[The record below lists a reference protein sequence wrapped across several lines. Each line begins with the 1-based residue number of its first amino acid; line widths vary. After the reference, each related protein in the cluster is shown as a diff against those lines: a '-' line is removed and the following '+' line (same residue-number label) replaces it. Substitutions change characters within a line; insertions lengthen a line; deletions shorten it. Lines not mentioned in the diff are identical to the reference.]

1 MHIVRGVFSGICS
14 SVLVAALVALGIVIS
29 LNLTMLN
36 PDFAIS
42 ELDKLDGY
50 SIISDK
56 VRDEIPAEEP
66 YVAQLVDET
75 IIELEPWLRD
85 QTNTAVHAIYAY
97 LKEDQELNIVIPLG
111 QVRACVKENVEQ
123 TILELLP
130 PEFGGASQGQIQ
142 AFLPL
147 VYAEIDNRIPEQME
161 LNETFLG
168 PEVTAQFQ
176 KARQIVG
183 YIQLGYKLSIGLAVL
198 MILLIALMQWWPM
211 KPITLYVGI
220 PMAVAGAVSLVGSIV
235 AGTLISGLLHDM
247 PPEIM
252 PILPQLISDV
262 THPLRMYGIAVLIT
276 GIGLIVLS
284 IKLSP
289 PSYAS

>member
-1 MHIVRGVFSGICS
+1 MVRGVFSGLCS
-14 SVLVAALVALGIVIS
+14 SLLVAALVALGIAIS
-29 LNLTMLN
+29 LNLTILN

-42 ELDKLDGY
+42 ELDKLGGY
-50 SIISDK
+50 STISDK
-56 VRDEIPAEEP
+56 VREQIPAEEP

-85 QTNTAVHAIYAY
+85 QTNTAVYAIYAY
-97 LKEDQELNIVIPLG
+97 LKGDQELNIIIPLE
-111 QVRACVKENVEQ
+111 QVRTCVKENVEQ
-123 TILELLP
+123 TIFELLP
-130 PEFGGASQGQIQ
+130 PELGGDSQGQIQ
-142 AFLPL
+142 AFLSL
-147 VYAEIDNRIPEQME
+147 AYAEIDNRIPEQIE

-168 PEVTAQFQ
+168 PEVTAQFE

-183 YIQLGYKLSIGLAVL
+183 YIQLGYKLLIGLAVL
-198 MILLIALMQWWPM
+198 MISLIALIQWWHM
-211 KPITLYVGI
+211 KPITLYVGM
-220 PMAVAGAVSLVGSIV
+220 PMAIAGAVSLVGSMV
-235 AGTLISGLLHDM
+235 GGTLISGLLHGM

-252 PILPQLISDV
+252 PILPQLITDA
-262 THPLRMYGIAVLIT
+262 TRPLRIYGIALLIT

>member
-1 MHIVRGVFSGICS
+1 MVRGVFSGLCS
-14 SVLVAALVALGIVIS
+14 SLLVAALVALGIAIS
-29 LNLTMLN
+29 LNLTILN

-42 ELDKLDGY
+42 ELDKLGGY
-50 SIISDK
+50 STISDK
-56 VRDEIPAEEP
+56 VREQIPAEEP

-85 QTNTAVHAIYAY
+85 QTNTAVYAIYAY
-97 LKEDQELNIVIPLG
+97 LKGDQELNIIIPLE
-111 QVRACVKENVEQ
+111 QVRTCVKENVEQ

-130 PEFGGASQGQIQ
+130 PELGGDSQGQIQ
-142 AFLPL
+142 AFLSL
-147 VYAEIDNRIPEQME
+147 AYAEIDNRIPEQIE

-176 KARQIVG
+176 TARQIVG

-198 MILLIALMQWWPM
+198 MISLIALIQWWHM

-220 PMAVAGAVSLVGSIV
+220 PMAIAGAVSLVGFMV
-235 AGTLISGLLHDM
+235 GGTLISGLLHDI

-252 PILPQLISDV
+252 PILPQLITDV
-262 THPLRMYGIAVLIT
+262 TRPSQIYGIALLIA

-284 IKLSP
+284 IKLNP

>member
-1 MHIVRGVFSGICS
+1 MGIVRGVFSGILS
-14 SVLVAALVALGIVIS
+14 SVLVATLVALGIIIS
-29 LNLTMLN
+29 LNLTILN

-56 VRDEIPAEEP
+56 VREQIPSEEP

-97 LKEDQELNIVIPLG
+97 LEEDQELNIVIPLE

-130 PEFGGASQGQIQ
+130 PELGEASQGQIQ

-147 VYAEIDNRIPEQME
+147 VYAEIDNQIPEQIE
-161 LNETFLG
+161 LNEMFLG
-168 PEVTAQFQ
+168 PELTAQFQ

-198 MILLIALMQWWPM
+198 MILLIALIQWWRI

-220 PMAVAGAVSLVGSIV
+220 PMAVAGTVSLVGSMV
-235 AGTLISGLLHDM
+235 GGSLISGLLHDI

-252 PILPQLISDV
+252 PVLPQLITDA
-262 THPLRMYGIAVLIT
+262 TRPLRIYGIALLIT

-284 IKLSP
+284 IKLES